1 MVCVVNNDVESAQDA
16 GDNDDN
22 DDNML
27 KWTGGE

>member
-22 DDNML
+22 ML